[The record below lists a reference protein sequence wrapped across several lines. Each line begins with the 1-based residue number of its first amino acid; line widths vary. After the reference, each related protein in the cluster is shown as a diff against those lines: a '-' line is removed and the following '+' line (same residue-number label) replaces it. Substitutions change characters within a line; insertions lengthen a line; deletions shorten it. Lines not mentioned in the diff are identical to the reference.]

1 MRCIICAMQCV
12 CCWSLD
18 SMGTGPEAES
28 RAAWPLQ
35 VGWKHQDAVKELEE
49 KRKVRSAAYYEQ
61 KKKLNSLKLKAAAD
75 A

>member
-1 MRCIICAMQCV
+1 MAALHRRD
-12 CCWSLD
+12 LLF
-18 SMGTGPEAES
+18 TGAS
-28 RAAWPLQ
+28 DFGLQ

-61 KKKLNSLKLKAAAD
+61 KKKLNALRTKAAAE